1 MASKKKSFASKRSN
15 LPKKRTVRR
24 RRKRNAP
31 RPEPLAQSN
40 PESLTETG
48 KEIMAFV
55 APAFVS
61 YAAGRFA
68 QRVAFQI
75 GLRRFGGNEK
85 LARLAALASNFA
97 IAYGI
102 HKAENKQVAVV
113 AEHALPLQ
121 VGNGLAATQ
130 FAVQKALPKY
140 GWIVSDFD
148 EKQVRAQAKLPADKP
163 SQEEI
168 DMLEGVDEE
177 VDYGIG
183 TGIGMGTGIGAGA
196 GALPPGEDDDFEDIF
211 ANTSTMGSL
220 G

>member
-1 MASKKKSFASKRSN
+1 MASKKKAFAKKRST
-15 LPKKRTVRR
+15 LRKKRVV

-31 RPEPLAQSN
+31 RPEPLSAN
-40 PESLTETG
+40 PPGEGLVETS
-48 KEIMAFV
+48 KEVMEFV

-102 HKAENKQVAVV
+102 HKAAEKEVAVI
-113 AEHALPLQ
+113 AGNAMPLQ
-121 VGNGLAATQ
+121 VGNGIAATQ

-148 EKQVRAQAKLPADKP
+148 EAQARQQAKLPGSKP
-163 SQEEI
+163 SQEDV
-168 DMLEGVDEE
+168 DMLEGVDDE

-196 GALPPGEDDDFEDIF
+196 GALPPGEDEDFDELF
-211 ANTSTMGSL
+211 ANTSMGSL